1 MKIFKFGSLITFFA
15 SGLLAASVAL
25 ATPQLGK
32 EYGLVSPPQPT
43 ETGKKIE
50 VLEIFYYGCPHCFD
64 LEPILNAWVATLP
77 ADVAFRRMPAIFR
90 DNWTQFA
97 KTFYTLEALGVL
109 EKIHGQLFNAI
120 HVQGVEFAND
130 AALFDWMQQHG
141 VDRKKFA
148 DMYNSFSIQSKTMRA
163 RQLTREYGISGVPSI
178 IVDGRF
184 VTSSAMAGG
193 HQAVP
198 GVVNYLIDLVRKD
211 RAAKKR

>member
-32 EYGLVSPPQPT
+32 EYSVVTPPQPT

-50 VLEIFYYGCPHCFD
+50 VLEIFFYGCPHCFD

-77 ADVAFRRMPAIFR
+77 PDVAFRRMPAIFR

-97 KTFYTLEALGVL
+97 KTFYTLEALGLL
-109 EKIHGQLFNAI
+109 EKIHTLLFNAI
-120 HVQGVEFAND
+120 HLQGVEFAND
-130 AALFDWMQQHG
+130 DALFNWMQQHG
-141 VDRKKFA
+141 VDRKQFA
-148 DMYNSFSIQSKTMRA
+148 DMYNSFSVQSKTMRA

-178 IVDGRF
+178 IVDGKYL
-184 VTSSAMAGG
+184 TSSSMAGG
-193 HQAVP
+193 HQGVP
-198 GVVNYLIDLVRKD
+198 GVVNYLIDLARKD
-211 RAAKKR
+211 RAAKRR